1 MDLIELSRVGTE
13 FHRHPWEQARA
24 RAVGYFLKNRKPA
37 PQNVLDVGS
46 GDAFIA
52 STVAQQFP
60 NARVT
65 ALDIN
70 YTQDVLEKIKAP
82 SNLHLVSSLQQVRA
96 DVKTDVVL
104 LMDVLEHVENPGE
117 MLQQVKSLNVDA
129 NTDIFITVP
138 AYQSLFTQ
146 HDVVLGHYKRYDVNS
161 LRALAEANG
170 FSVQQSGYFF
180 HSLLPVR
187 ACQKI
192 IRTKITEDGL
202 HNWRGNA
209 FTTSL
214 LTSVFNTEFKISWY
228 LSRFGIHLPGLTCF
242 CLCRPLPS

>member
-24 RAVGYFLKNRKPA
+24 RAVAYFLKNRKPA

-52 STVAQQFP
+52 STVAQQYLD
-60 NARVT
+60 ARVT
-65 ALDIN
+65 AVDIN
-70 YTQDVLEKIKAP
+70 YTQDVLEKLKTPA
-82 SNLHLVSSLQQVRA
+82 NLHLVSSLQQMPA

-117 MLQQVKSLNVDA
+117 MLQQVKSLNVDT
-129 NTDIFITVP
+129 NTDFFITVP

-146 HDVVLGHYKRYDVNS
+146 HDVVLDHYKRYNVKS
-161 LRALAEANG
+161 LRALVQEQG

-187 ACQKI
+187 AWQKI
-192 IRTKITEDGL
+192 FRSKITEDGL
-202 HNWRGNA
+202 HNWRGSA
-209 FTTSL
+209 FTTGL
-214 LTSVFNTEFKISWY
+214 LTSVFSTEFKISWY
-228 LSRFGIHLPGLTCF
+228 LSRFGIHMPGLTCF